1 MTASNRESAAAG
13 SAKLTTWQIITIVM
27 LTLGYAGYYLCRV
40 HLSICTP
47 SMIEEADLHLTKKII
62 GGISSFGLLF
72 YAGGKFLLGSGAD
85 YLGGKR
91 MFLLGMGGAIL
102 CTIFFGMSATVPMF
116 TLAWALNRAVQS
128 GGWAAI
134 VKISSRWFSYS
145 VYGTIMGLISL
156 SYLFGDFLS
165 RLFLGYLLNQLDHA
179 HVQHSWRII
188 FYISAGLLS
197 LIFVGCA
204 MLLKESPSVV
214 GDPEPVTNPEN
225 VYGEDGN
232 KADQKSAA
240 SLLLP
245 LFISPTFWVVCVLSF
260 GFTVVRETFNNWIP
274 TYLHEVTKMEKG
286 TAGIWSSIFPLFG
299 GFSVLLA
306 GFLSDRMGSTG
317 RAKIILGGMIVAT
330 PALYLLSIAKFGT
343 DATMPLIVFGAI
355 AFLMLG
361 PYSFLAGAIGMDF
374 GGKKGSATASGWI
387 DGVGYI
393 GGMLAGTYI
402 GKLAEAPA
410 GWPGAFRTLAI
421 ISVLTTCAAFVYL
434 GLKTRQHK
442 AAAA

>member
-1 MTASNRESAAAG
+1 
-13 SAKLTTWQIITIVM
+13 M

-165 RLFLGYLLNQLDHA
+165 RLFLGYHNTN
-179 HVQHSWRII
+179 
-188 FYISAGLLS
+188 F
-197 LIFVGCA
+197 F
-204 MLLKESPSVV
+204 SVV
-214 GDPEPVTNPEN
+214 T
-225 VYGEDGN
+225 
-232 KADQKSAA
+232 S
-240 SLLLP
+240 
-245 LFISPTFWVVCVLSF
+245 
-260 GFTVVRETFNNWIP
+260 R
-274 TYLHEVTKMEKG
+274 
-286 TAGIWSSIFPLFG
+286 
-299 GFSVLLA
+299 
-306 GFLSDRMGSTG
+306 
-317 RAKIILGGMIVAT
+317 
-330 PALYLLSIAKFGT
+330 
-343 DATMPLIVFGAI
+343 
-355 AFLMLG
+355 
-361 PYSFLAGAIGMDF
+361 
-374 GGKKGSATASGWI
+374 
-387 DGVGYI
+387 
-393 GGMLAGTYI
+393 
-402 GKLAEAPA
+402 
-410 GWPGAFRTLAI
+410 
-421 ISVLTTCAAFVYL
+421 
-434 GLKTRQHK
+434 
-442 AAAA
+442 